1 VVGLHIDRYDVSEV
15 HGAHR
20 FLDQVGPDMLVLV
33 DAGIT
38 SGGFLE
44 HVREQRA
51 HALGA

>member
-1 VVGLHIDRYDVSEV
+1 MVGLHIDRYDVSEV